1 MDGDRDAED
10 VGQRADLPPGV
21 EVFRIA
27 GPLFF
32 GVASELLDTLRRV
45 GQRPRIIILRMR
57 LVPLLDA
64 SGLAALESFVEQ
76 AHHAGTRVIM
86 SGVQA
91 QPMAMLHRAGLGAAS
106 TVVQHAADFAQT
118 RALAS
123 ALLEPQP

>member
-1 MDGDRDAED
+1 
-10 VGQRADLPPGV
+10 V

-76 AHHAGTRVIM
+76 AHHAGTQVIM
-86 SGVQA
+86 SGVKA
-91 QPMAMLHRAGLGAAS
+91 QPMAMLDRAGLGAAS
-106 TVVQHAADFAQT
+106 TVVQHAADFAQA